1 MINSL
6 ELGKKVIKEKIP
18 LISRSP
24 GVYRMISSAG
34 EILYIGKAKNIPN
47 RLKSYVSDTN
57 LPIRT
62 ERMLSLTHSLETTT
76 TNNESEALLLE
87 ANLIKKHK
95 PRFNILLRDDKSF
108 PYIYIGNKDK
118 WPQLTKLRGKKSKT
132 GHYFGPFS
140 SIGSAN
146 WTIKIL
152 QKIFHLRV
160 CDDTVFKN
168 RDRPCILYQIKR
180 CSAPCVGHIS
190 KQDYMTTVNDA
201 IEFISGK
208 SRRIQKNLSK
218 EMERA
223 SKELDYEKAAIAR
236 DRIKALTQIQ
246 TSQKINQTN
255 LNEADVISIYKE
267 TGKTCVQVFFF
278 RSKQNWG
285 NQAFYPKHD
294 TDDTVEDILSSFIT
308 QFYENKTV
316 PSLIITNYE
325 ANDKKL
331 LGKAFSKK
339 EGKEILVKKAKSKN
353 ELSVSNLAEKN
364 AKQALKQKLIQS
376 DTNNNL
382 IEKLTSKFDLN
393 NNIDLIEV
401 YDNSHIQGTDSIGA
415 LICFSNEG
423 FVKKRYRK
431 FNIKNEK
438 VKNDDYGMMKE
449 VLFRRFSK
457 AIKEKSGSLSL
468 PDLILID
475 GGKGQYSVSREVLN
489 ELGLHD
495 LPILAVA
502 KGKKRNAGEEKIYH
516 ENKEFILNKSD
527 PLLFFIQRLR
537 DEAHRFAISAHRA
550 KRKKNLSKSLLDQ
563 IQGIGKQRKRALLNH
578 FGSARAVES
587 ASLEDLKAIEGIED
601 SIANKIYNYFHE

>member
-6 ELGKKVIKEKIP
+6 ELGKKVIKDKIS
-18 LISRSP
+18 LIPKNP
-24 GVYRMISSAG
+24 GVYKMLSSTG

-47 RLKSYVSDTN
+47 RLKSYVTDSN

-62 ERMLSLTHSLETTT
+62 ERMLSLTHNLETTT
-76 TNNESEALLLE
+76 TSNESEALLLE

-95 PRFNILLRDDKSF
+95 PRYNILLRDDKSF

-132 GHYFGPFS
+132 GYYFGPFA

-152 QKIFHLRV
+152 QKIFQLRV

-180 CSAPCVGHIS
+180 CSGPCVGHIKEKEYLS
-190 KQDYMTTVNDA
+190 TVNDA
-201 IEFISGK
+201 IDFISGK

-218 EMERA
+218 EMEEA
-223 SKELDYEKAAIAR
+223 SKELDYEKAAVAR

-267 TGKTCVQVFFF
+267 TGKTCIQVFFF

-285 NQAFYPKHD
+285 NQAFFPKHD
-294 TDDTVEDILSSFIT
+294 TDDTTEEILSSFLP
-308 QFYENKTV
+308 QFYENKAIPT
-316 PSLIITNYE
+316 LILTNIE
-325 ANDKKL
+325 AKEKKL
-331 LGKAFSKK
+331 LEKTFSTK
-339 EGKEILVKKAKSKN
+339 ENKQITIKNAKSRN
-353 ELSVSNLAEKN
+353 EVSISKLAEKN

-382 IEKLTSKFDLN
+382 IESLATKFKLNSS
-393 NNIDLIEV
+393 IDLIEV

-423 FVKKRYRK
+423 FIKKRYRK
-431 FNIKNEK
+431 FNIRDEK
-438 VKNDDYGMMKE
+438 VKNDDYGMMRE

-457 AIKEKSGSLSL
+457 AVKEKSGSLSL

-527 PLLFFIQRLR
+527 SLLFFIQRLR
-537 DEAHRFAISAHRA
+537 DEAHRFAISTHRA
-550 KRKKNLSKSLLDQ
+550 KRKKKLSKSLLDQ

>member
-6 ELGKKVIKEKIP
+6 EQGKKVIKDKIP
-18 LISRSP
+18 LIPKNP
-24 GVYRMISSAG
+24 GVYKMLSSTG
-34 EILYIGKAKNIPN
+34 EILYIGKAKNIPG
-47 RLKSYVSDTN
+47 RLKSYVTESN

-62 ERMLSLTHSLETTT
+62 ERMLSLTHTLETTT
-76 TNNESEALLLE
+76 TSNESEALLLE
-87 ANLIKKHK
+87 ANLIKKYK
-95 PRFNILLRDDKSF
+95 PRYNILLRDDKSF

-132 GHYFGPFS
+132 GYYFGPFA

-152 QKIFHLRV
+152 QKIFQLRV

-180 CSAPCVGHIS
+180 CSGPCVGHIQE
-190 KQDYMTTVNDA
+190 KDYLSSVNDA
-201 IEFISGK
+201 IDFISGK

-218 EMERA
+218 EMEQA

-267 TGKTCVQVFFF
+267 TGKTCIQVFFF

-294 TDDTVEDILSSFIT
+294 TDDKIEEILTSFLP
-308 QFYENKTV
+308 QFYENKAI
-316 PSLIITNYE
+316 PALILTNIE
-325 ANDKKL
+325 TKEKKL
-331 LGKAFSKK
+331 LEKTFSTK
-339 EGKEILVKKAKSKN
+339 ENKQITIKKAKAKN
-353 ELSVSNLAEKN
+353 EISISKLAEKN

-382 IEKLTSKFDLN
+382 IESLATKFKLNS
-393 NNIDLIEV
+393 NIDLIEV

-423 FVKKRYRK
+423 FLKKRYRK
-431 FNIKNEK
+431 FNIKDEK
-438 VKNDDYGMMKE
+438 VKNNDYGMMKE

-457 AIKEKSGSLSL
+457 AVKEKSGSLSL

-475 GGKGQYSVSREVLN
+475 GGKGQYSVSREILN

-502 KGKKRNAGEEKIYH
+502 KGKRRNAGEEKIYY
-516 ENKEFILNKSD
+516 ESKEFILNKND

-537 DEAHRFAISAHRA
+537 DEAHRFAISTHRA